1 MKTLIEYMAVGL
13 AGFFGATLRLLV
25 SRVSAGLFGTAF
37 PVGTLIINVT
47 GSLFLGWFLTVA
59 GMRVTQISDVMK
71 LGIGVG
77 FVGAYTTFSTYC
89 YESNALL
96 LEGAYYKSAFNVI
109 GSVVLGLLAVRAGM
123 LLAGR

>member
-1 MKTLIEYMAVGL
+1 MKTLIEYMAVGV
-13 AGFFGATLRLLV
+13 AGFFGATFRLLV
-25 SRVSAGLFGTAF
+25 SRVSVGLFGTAF

-47 GSLFLGWFLTVA
+47 GSLFLGWFLTRA
-59 GMRVTQISDVMK
+59 GTRLAISDTMK

-96 LEGAYYKSAFNVI
+96 AGGAYYKCGVNVV
-109 GSVVLGLLAVRAGM
+109 GSVVLGLLAVRLGVM
-123 LLAGR
+123 LAGR